1 MSKTT
6 ITRLSNN
13 YLLLI
18 IIKEN
23 VSLVFSNDFFLLISI
38 SELSDLLMST
48 SGAWYLQTRCMPGHK
63 HFNPA
68 NVKYLKKRKSSSR
81 KSLKIFLKS
90 KKQFAFL
97 VML

>member
-1 MSKTT
+1 MRLP
-6 ITRLSNN
+6 ILSNN

-18 IIKEN
+18 IIMKEN

-48 SGAWYLQTRCMPGHK
+48 PGAWYLQTRCMPGHK

-68 NVKYLKKRKSSSR
+68 NVKYVKKRKSSSR
-81 KSLKIFLKS
+81 KSLKIFKVKNNLL
-90 KKQFAFL
+90 F
-97 VML
+97 